1 MKIMSS
7 EAAPGQLEHLRE
19 FVNTRDIDLDTDE
32 LQSPD
37 ALEHWL
43 EERDLLVA
51 GARVGKR
58 ELGQAIELRETLR
71 ELLLA
76 NNGGELDPASIEQLN
91 DAVSS
96 ATLSVR
102 FDADGNPTLA
112 VAGSGT
118 SAVIGPLVAIVYEAM
133 VAGTWSRLKACPADD
148 CHWAFYDRSKNHSGT
163 WCSMGVCGNRAKVRA
178 YRERSKGAKPASR

>member
-1 MKIMSS
+1 MSS
-7 EAAPGQLEHLRE
+7 QAAPGQLEDLRQ
-19 FVNTRDIDLDTDE
+19 FVNTRDLDLDTEE
-32 LQSPD
+32 LESPE
-37 ALEHWL
+37 ALSEWL
-43 EERDLLVA
+43 AERDLLVA

-58 ELGQAIELRETLR
+58 DLEQAIELRETLR

-76 NNGGELDPASIEQLN
+76 NNGGELDPESIEALN
-91 DAVSS
+91 DAVSD
-96 ATLSVR
+96 ATLTVR
-102 FDADGNPTLA
+102 FDADGSPMLA

-163 WCSMGVCGNRAKVRA
+163 WCAMRVCGNRAKVRA
-178 YRERSKGAKPASR
+178 YRERRRSAQPSSS

>member
-1 MKIMSS
+1 MKVMSS

-102 FDADGNPTLA
+102 FDAGGNPTLA